1 MEKSTLEILL
11 FKNVRRLKRL
21 YYILVAFISTIIFL
35 YVGLAIKMPRRKEN
49 NINFLLISIVVLCL
63 VMLLSAIIKILW
75 SEHKGK
81 NLVKEKKPLS
91 DKYEM
96 IGGIHTKEYQ

>member
-1 MEKSTLEILL
+1 VEKSTLEILL

-81 NLVKEKKPLS
+81 KLVKEKKPLF
-91 DKYEM
+91 DNYEM
-96 IGGIHTKEYQ
+96 SEREHVKEYQ